1 MEVLKMEFSRTERKK
16 NKEAAGKHYSD
27 EKFWGKVKEFGIK
40 AGSSVVYTA
49 LLLYYTLQKPDVPKK
64 VKAAIIGGLG
74 YFILPI
80 DTIPDVL
87 AGLGFTDDLF
97 VLGAALVQVA
107 MYIDQDVKNRSKEQL
122 KQWFGENAD
131 TTAIDAKIE

>member
-1 MEVLKMEFSRTERKK
+1 MEQSRLELKK
-16 NKEAAGKHYSD
+16 NKESAGKHYTD
-27 EKFWGKVKEFGIK
+27 EKFWGKLKKFAIK

-64 VKAAIIGGLG
+64 VKATIIGGLG

-80 DTIPDVL
+80 DAIPDVL

-107 MYIDQDVKNRSKEQL
+107 MYIDEEVKDRSKEQL
-122 KQWFGENAD
+122 RQWFGEKAD
-131 TTAIDAKIE
+131 TDAIDAKIE